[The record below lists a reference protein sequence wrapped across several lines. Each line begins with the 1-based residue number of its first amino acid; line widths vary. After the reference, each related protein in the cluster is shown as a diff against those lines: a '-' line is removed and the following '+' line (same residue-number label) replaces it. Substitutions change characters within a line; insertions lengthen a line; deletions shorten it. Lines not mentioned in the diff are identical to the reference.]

1 MLRAMHPP
9 RYAILLPNG
18 KRRARSVKKSTART
32 IAETLT
38 GRECFGS
45 DISLMGGIE
54 RYSAAVPITPNR
66 SDEIRLMRPSKLGF
80 SEK

>member
-18 KRRARSVKKSTART
+18 IRRTRSIKKSTART
-32 IAETLT
+32 IVVTLT

-45 DISLMGGIE
+45 DISLMRGIE